1 MKIKDF
7 IENVKVGKI
16 GELKNFWQ
24 ECSEIEKN
32 EIMIHQGPKA
42 FLWAAKH
49 NDTATLKTL
58 WELADGFPMVQFR
71 MLASLPKNLVVSN
84 PPLQA
89 PSITRILWKMVKKNA
104 ICIFPSV
111 TYAGHLDIAS
121 YLFAAAKA
129 LNKEKAILI
138 NEYPAHAYA
147 PFTLAGEKGHTA
159 MMQFLLEIAPTEEIR
174 QAMIAA
180 AGEEDGRPFDAIRMA
195 ALRRDFAMVKLLLAY
210 SNEKTTEEA
219 LAAIKS
225 DTQILPKIKRGI
237 GKAAIPTSKLSMEV
251 AVLKGNVVACQDRE
265 KRDILRARGVGEQF
279 NLALII
285 SRALITK
292 APKNIKDLRCCKSYV
307 EECLKDYL
315 KYYDLANQN
324 RTIEHLA
331 ICLQKGRLDNTQS
344 VTNTIF
350 AKDIPKV
357 LQNIINEYTG
367 SQPDLAEEVP
377 ACTFTG
383 AKCES
388 ALERKGNTSLAALVQ
403 TVVIKV
409 PENSVRFISKSSL
422 SSSSSMGSK
431 TDSPAIANSKQ
442 LPSNICKDEEHDL
455 NKRGRS

>member
-7 IENVKVGKI
+7 IKTVKVGKI

-24 ECSEIEKN
+24 ECSEIEQN

-49 NDTATLKTL
+49 DDTATLKTL

-89 PSITRILWKMVKKNA
+89 PSITRILWKMVKKDA
-104 ICIFPSV
+104 IRIFLSV

-129 LNKEKAILI
+129 VNKEEDIFI
-138 NEYPAHAYA
+138 GEYEELRYA
-147 PFTLAGEKGHTA
+147 PFIIAAEKGRKA
-159 MMQFLLEIAPTEEIR
+159 MVQYLLDSAPRDEII
-174 QAMIAA
+174 QAMLTA
-180 AGEEDGRPFDAIRMA
+180 AGEDGRPFDAIRMA
-195 ALRRDFAMVKLLLAY
+195 TLRKDFAMVRLLLAY

-225 DTQILPKIKRGI
+225 DTQISPKIKRGI
-237 GKAAIPTSKLSMEV
+237 GKAAIPTSKLSMEI
-251 AVLKGNVVACQDRE
+251 AVLKGNIVACQDRE

-285 SRALITK
+285 SRDLITK

-307 EECLKDYL
+307 EECLKDHL

-324 RTIEHLA
+324 RAIEQLA
-331 ICLQKGRLDNTQS
+331 ICLQKGHLDNTQS
-344 VTNTIF
+344 VTNTIL
-350 AKDIPKV
+350 AKDIPTV
-357 LQNIINEYTG
+357 LLNIINEYTS

-377 ACTFTG
+377 ASNFKR

-388 ALERKGNTSLAALVQ
+388 TLERKGNTSLAALVQ

-422 SSSSSMGSK
+422 SSSSSMGSE

-442 LPSNICKDEEHDL
+442 LPSNKCKDEEHDL